1 MNYRIL
7 LVLVGSLAI
16 SHYSTSQDEKDQK
29 DQKRDKLAELS
40 EEIAN
45 LTRTPMGEGDLVLKN
60 WIQYSIEERGRKRY
74 GRIHFSSEDSAVVWF
89 DDIDRPK
96 SYFYRATPTSP
107 IITVIPSI
115 NQGTQLTEEMMTTMG
130 YSSEV
135 LEPVVYELKDSADS
149 KDIVARPC
157 KGAVSEN
164 CTMWICPKSELKKD
178 ERRALKR
185 GIVIWLST
193 LAGHSDL
200 KAAVIEDSWNVL
212 GFSEKGYEF
221 EVFDWGF
228 EDNFA
233 VALDKIMVNIP
244 GRTLNQVAKEYYEK
258 HLEEEGKEE
267 GN

>member
-7 LVLVGSLAI
+7 LVLMVALSI
-16 SHYSTSQDEKDQK
+16 SNFSNSQEEK
-29 DQKRDKLAELS
+29 DQKRDNLAKLN

-45 LTRTPMGEGDLVLKN
+45 LTRTPLGEGDLVLKN

-96 SYFYRATPTSP
+96 SYFYRATHTSP

-115 NQGTQLTEEMMTTMG
+115 NQGTQLTEELMTTMG
-130 YSSEV
+130 YSSV
-135 LEPVVYELKDSADS
+135 GIEPVIYELKDDAVS

-157 KGAVSEN
+157 EGAVSEN
-164 CTMWICPKSELKKD
+164 CIMWICPKSELKKA

-185 GIVIWLST
+185 GVELWLST
-193 LAGHSDL
+193 LAGHTNL
-200 KAAVIEDSWNVL
+200 KEAVIKDSWIVL
-212 GFSEKGYEF
+212 GFSEEGYEF

-228 EDNFA
+228 EDNFV
-233 VALDKIMVNIP
+233 VALDNIMVNIP

-258 HLEEEGKEE
+258 HLEEDK
-267 GN
+267 